1 MFMAAEYTQLR
12 SFRFFVN
19 LQKMKVDSKVFAAL
33 ADPTRRQILQDLQEG
48 ELPAGEI
55 ASRFTLS
62 APAISRHLSILETAG
77 LLSSRREANRIYYR
91 VEAEPLA
98 DVLADFVNAVCRP
111 QMQQRLK
118 ERRRPAG

>member
-1 MFMAAEYTQLR
+1 
-12 SFRFFVN
+12 
-19 LQKMKVDSKVFAAL
+19 MKADIFGAL
-33 ADPTRRQILQDLQEG
+33 ADATRRRILQDLSEG

-62 APAISRHLSILETAG
+62 APAISRHLSILEGAG

-98 DVLADFVNAVCRP
+98 DALADFASEVCAPALIKR
-111 QMQQRLK
+111 MK